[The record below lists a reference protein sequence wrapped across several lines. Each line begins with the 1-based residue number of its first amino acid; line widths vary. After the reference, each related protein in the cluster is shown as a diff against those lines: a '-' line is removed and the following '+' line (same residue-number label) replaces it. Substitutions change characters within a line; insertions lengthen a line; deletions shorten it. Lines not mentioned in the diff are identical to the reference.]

1 MTRTQARGGI
11 FSLILLCA
19 FLVVIFFIFRPD
31 RLPSKSAPAN
41 PMVEEELKQARALQK
56 KGELTPAFEVFEK
69 YALRG
74 YPDAMFQVAKS
85 YSRGWGVP
93 PDLEKARHFFRL
105 AVQYNY
111 SYRGQT
117 AYELGRLF
125 QKSRGPDCNTIAV
138 AWFQKAM
145 DWGFKKASLQLSKH
159 YELGLGVDQDIGKAI
174 YYYEIASRAG
184 YESALLKYAHILLK
198 GRYGITPDPDR
209 AYAMI
214 EQAIFTLKRKAR
226 IGSST
231 AAKQLGRLYNKGQ
244 LVPFN
249 LGEAHMWFLRAAEL
263 GNRGGMHDLAH
274 VMLANK
280 KPPTHYEEA
289 LTWLRKA
296 AAMGHGGAMTSLG
309 RFHLKEAYG
318 LEKSL
323 AVHWFEKGVTA
334 GHGGA
339 MQELAKLYAAGI
351 LVDKDQ
357 DEAIRLAQMGSNIGH
372 SGSKRLLKKLLKAS
386 EKSKDK
392 SKKMTASLT

>member
-11 FSLILLCA
+11 ISLIFIGSL
-19 FLVVIFFIFRPD
+19 LVVIFFIFRSD
-31 RLPSKSAPAN
+31 RLLSKSAPIN

-56 KGELTPAFEVFEK
+56 NGDLTPAFEVFEK

-74 YPDAMFQVAKS
+74 YPDAMFQVGKS
-85 YSRGWGVP
+85 YSRGWGVA
-93 PDLEKARHFFRL
+93 PDLEKARHYFRL
-105 AVQYNY
+105 AVEYNY

-125 QKSRGPDCNTIAV
+125 QKSRGPDCNTFAV
-138 AWFQKAM
+138 AWFEKAM
-145 DWGFKKASLQLSKH
+145 DWNFKKASLQLSKH

-174 YYYEIASRAG
+174 YYYEIATRAG

-198 GRYGITPDPDR
+198 GQYGITPDPDR
-209 AYAMI
+209 AYVMV
-214 EQAIFTLKRKAR
+214 EQAIFSLKRKAR

-244 LVPFN
+244 LAPFD
-249 LGEAHMWFLRAAEL
+249 LEEARSWFLRAAQL
-263 GNRGGMHDLAH
+263 GSRGGMHDLAR

-280 KPPTHYEEA
+280 TPPTHYEEA

-296 AAMGHGGAMTSLG
+296 ANLGHGGAMTSLG

-357 DEAIRLAQMGSNIGH
+357 VEAIRLAQMGSNIGH
-372 SGSKRLLKKLLKAS
+372 SGSTKLLKKLIKAS
-386 EKSKDK
+386 KKSKT
-392 SKKMTASLT
+392 SPKK